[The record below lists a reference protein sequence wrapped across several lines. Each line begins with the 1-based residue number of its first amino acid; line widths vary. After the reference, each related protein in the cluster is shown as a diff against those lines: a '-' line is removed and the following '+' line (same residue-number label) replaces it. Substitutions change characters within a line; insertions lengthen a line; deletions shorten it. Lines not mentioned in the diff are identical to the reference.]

1 MAFLIMPKNSGLKK
15 SISIVFLI
23 LFIDQALK
31 IWIKTSFL
39 MGEEI
44 HVIGDWFILHFT
56 ENNGMAFGFELGFS
70 YGKLFLS
77 LFRIVAV
84 IAIVWY
90 LWLSIKRK
98 AKSGLI
104 ISLSFILAGALGNI
118 IDSAFYGLLFSESTF
133 YQKAIF
139 LPAEGGYSSFLHG
152 QVVDMLYF
160 PLFSGNWPEWVPYFG
175 GSDFLFFRPVFNI
188 ADSAISVGVA
198 LLILFQK
205 QFLTKV

>member
-1 MAFLIMPKNSGLKK
+1 MTFLIMPKNFGLKK
-15 SISIVFLI
+15 SILIVFLI

-44 HVIGDWFILHFT
+44 HVLGDWFILHFT

-77 LFRIVAV
+77 LFRIAAV

-188 ADSAISVGVA
+188 ADSAISIGVA

-205 QFLTKV
+205 QFLTKL